1 MTLRFSGRGILS
13 CQIPLYNPG
22 NFYYHI
28 CCARKIVR
36 DLDPV
41 ELFIS
46 FRDGESRA

>member
-1 MTLRFSGRGILS
+1 MTWQFSGRGILS
-13 CQIPLYNPG
+13 CQNPLNIPG
-22 NFYYHI
+22 NFDCHI

-41 ELFIS
+41 LLFIF